1 MNAAQQSALPG
12 FVHVQQAFTAFV
24 RDPDAHEPPHDV
36 ETRRMAVYRDI
47 MYANVESIL
56 SGAFPVV
63 RYLLG
68 EERWHALVRDYFAEH
83 RAKTPLFPQLPQ
95 ELVDY
100 LQHERGRRPGDFAF
114 LAELAHY
121 EWVELA
127 LGIAEDE
134 IDQAA
139 VDPDGDLLD
148 GIPVLSPLAWPL
160 AYRFPVHRISA
171 KFLPDAPGEQPTY
184 LVVYR
189 DASEQIGFLELNPVT
204 ARLLALIMEGGA
216 RTARDLLSQIAQEL
230 DHPDPGVVIAGG
242 VEVMQDWR
250 SRGVLAGTARRR

>member
-1 MNAAQQSALPG
+1 MTAAQQPALPG
-12 FVHVQQAFTAFV
+12 FVRVQQAFTAFV
-24 RDPDAHEPPHDV
+24 RDPEAHEPPQDI
-36 ETRRMAVYRDI
+36 EPRRMAVYRDI
-47 MYANVESIL
+47 MYANVESIF

-68 EERWHALVRDYFAEH
+68 EERWHALVHDYFAEH
-83 RAKTPLFPQLPQ
+83 RAKTPLFPQLPL
-95 ELVDY
+95 ELVNY
-100 LQHERGRRPGDFAF
+100 LQNERGPRPGDFAF

-134 IDQAA
+134 IDGAA

-148 GIPVLSPLAWPL
+148 GMPVLSPLAWPL
-160 AYRFPVHRISA
+160 AYRFAVHRISS
-171 KFLPDAPGEQPTY
+171 KFLPDSPGEQPTY

-189 DASEQIGFLELNPVT
+189 DASERIGFLELNPVT

-216 RTARDLLSQIAQEL
+216 RAARDLLSQIAQEL
-230 DHPDPGVVIAGG
+230 KHPDPDVVIAGG
-242 VEVMQDWR
+242 AQVMQDWR
-250 SRGVLAGTARRR
+250 RRGVLAGTARRT